1 MESLTGPP
9 GSQNKTLDAKI
20 DAQAD
25 SAVCLGYSGIAQEC
39 SQPWLRLKQPL
50 LTSRNQTDPAKEKV
64 EYDYTGLI
72 GLYDIINLYDI
83 PRYKIWF

>member
-25 SAVCLGYSGIAQEC
+25 SAVCLGYPGIAQEF

-50 LTSRNQTDPAKEKV
+50 LTFRNQNGSSERKSRV
-64 EYDYTGLI
+64 
-72 GLYDIINLYDI
+72 
-83 PRYKIWF
+83 